1 MPKIKAPKGSPS
13 IDMTPMVDLAFLLV
27 TFFML
32 SASFRSSEPVDVDIP
47 TSISDKIIPENVLLI
62 TIDPGGRVFFNMSD
76 PEARRELLTNMAG
89 KYQIGFN
96 EEQIKRFTFMSSF
109 GCTMKELPG
118 YIDMEPNARKQFNTT
133 GIPYTDS
140 TANQLKDWINYGNR
154 AALNS
159 GKTAFVEAENQGKN
173 PDANDYKPK
182 FILRVDSKTLYVHA
196 AKVIDVFRDLK
207 LNNLNFVTSMELAPI

>member
-1 MPKIKAPKGSPS
+1 MPKIKITKGSPS

-47 TSISDKIIPENVLLI
+47 TSISDKIIPENVILV
-62 TIDPGGRVFFNMSD
+62 TIDKGGRVFFNMSD
-76 PEARRELLTNMAG
+76 PEARRELITNMAG
-89 KYQIGFN
+89 VYKIGFN

-109 GCTMKELPG
+109 GCTMQELPG
-118 YIDMEPNARKQFNTT
+118 YITLEPDGRKKVKTI

-140 TANQLKDWINYGNR
+140 TNNQLRDWIRYGDR

-159 GKTAFVEAENQGKN
+159 GKTAFIEAKNKGKN
-173 PDANDYKPK
+173 PDANDFKPK
-182 FILRVDSKTLYVHA
+182 FILRVDSKTLYMHA
-196 AKVIDVFRDLK
+196 QKVIEVFRDLK

>member
-1 MPKIKAPKGSPS
+1 MPKIKIPKGSPS

-32 SASFRSSEPVDVDIP
+32 SASFRSSEPVDVDTP
-47 TSISDKIIPENVLLI
+47 TSISDKIIPENVILI
-62 TIDPGGRVFFNMSD
+62 TIDKGGRVFFNMSD
-76 PEARRELLTNMAG
+76 PEARRELFTNMAG
-89 KYQIGFN
+89 KYKIGFT

-109 GCTMKELPG
+109 GCTIKELPG
-118 YIDMEPNARKQFNTT
+118 YINMEPNGRKQFNTP

-154 AALNS
+154 AAINS
-159 GKTAFVEAENQGKN
+159 GRTAFVEEKNKGKN
-173 PDANDYKPK
+173 PDANDFKPK
-182 FILRVDSKTLYVHA
+182 FILRVDSKSLYVHA
-196 AKVIDVFRDLK
+196 QKVIDVFRDLK